1 MNVNPLQLI
10 RNGQNPQQLVMNMLE
25 QSCQGNPMMMNL
37 FNLAKQGNSS
47 QIEQIAR
54 NLVASKG
61 GNFDQEFAA
70 FRQMMGL

>member
-1 MNVNPLQLI
+1 
-10 RNGQNPQQLVMNMLE
+10 MNMLE

-37 FNLAKQGNSS
+37 FNLAKQGNTT

-61 GNFDQEFAA
+61 GNFD
-70 FRQMMGL
+70 